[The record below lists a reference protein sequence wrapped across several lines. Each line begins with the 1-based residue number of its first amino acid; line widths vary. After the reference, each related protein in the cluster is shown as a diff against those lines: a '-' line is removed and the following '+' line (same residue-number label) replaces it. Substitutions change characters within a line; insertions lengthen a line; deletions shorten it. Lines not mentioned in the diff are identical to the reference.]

1 MLAIYSGQS
10 SCGSAV
16 LIVDRARNIFHC
28 WCQISKESLNSSM
41 SSGGGTP
48 YGLNGLGGMAG
59 HGLTQDL
66 GDTRESL
73 NTAQRVAPA

>member
-1 MLAIYSGQS
+1 
-10 SCGSAV
+10 
-16 LIVDRARNIFHC
+16 
-28 WCQISKESLNSSM
+28 LNSSM